1 MRALFLKGFTMNY
14 LKLTSRLECI
24 ANLVPR
30 GSFTADI
37 GTDHALLPIYLI
49 KSGITNRCIA
59 SDIVDGPLE
68 SARKNIAAAGLCE
81 NIEVVKSDGLDNVY
95 PFTPETVIIAG
106 MGGETITEIISNCD
120 YSKSGTPLFLLQP
133 MTHTETLR
141 EYLLGSG
148 FSILGEQ
155 VIQEDRRFYV
165 VISAQ
170 FGESPV
176 NHFDGA
182 DLDVVY
188 ELGGIMPYCP
198 AHINYLLWRKQT
210 AESALSGILKSST
223 NSKKADLLK
232 KVIDEVDRRLNYGK
246 DK

>member
-1 MRALFLKGFTMNY
+1 MNY

-24 ANLVPR
+24 ANLVPH

-81 NIEVVKSDGLDNVY
+81 NIKVVKSDGLDKVY
-95 PFTPETVIIAG
+95 PFTPKTVIIAG
-106 MGGETITEIISNCD
+106 MGGETITDIISSCEF
-120 YSKSGTPLFLLQP
+120 SKSGAPLFLLQP

-141 EYLLGSG
+141 EYLLNSG
-148 FSILGEQ
+148 FSILSEQ
-155 VIQEDRRFYV
+155 VVQEDRRFYV

-170 FGESPV
+170 FGESPA
-176 NHFDGA
+176 NYFNGT
-182 DLDVVY
+182 DLGVIY
-188 ELGGIMPYCP
+188 ELGGIMPDCP
-198 AHINYLLWRKQT
+198 AHLNYLLWRKQT
-210 AESALSGILKSST
+210 AESALSGILKSGVNNEKT
-223 NSKKADLLK
+223 NLLK
-232 KVIDEVDRRLNYGK
+232 FIIDEVDRRLCYGK